1 MKILDIVA
9 EGLFSP
15 LTQRIQKF
23 LISKGYDLGPTGADG
38 INGPFTR
45 AAIKKYTADTSGV
58 SFGDNEPN
66 KDSPGKDATTISKDT
81 TSKDTTSKDTASS
94 SSEIMPT
101 KGRISGPY
109 GRMVTGPK
117 GNKIP
122 HPGVDIAAP
131 TGTPVVAT
139 NDGKI
144 AFAGMLGSAGNTVE
158 LVTTTGVKHKF
169 MHLSKILVKKGDEV
183 KKGDRVG
190 DIGSTGFSTGP
201 HLHWEKYAS
210 GRQLDPLAEG
220 EKKGLYY
227 YVNKRKKA
235 GTSRPASHPK
245 APTAQ
250 AWKDAAKT
258 AKKEDVA
265 EGGAID
271 MMALAKRAKALLDK
285 GMSEQQAQA
294 ELVKQG
300 IPARLA
306 AQAVQMAQMQ
316 ETVADQLTL
325 ESPISATDDPMD
337 PMIHSHNKAN
347 PMTLKGRILQTRK
360 QLQELA
366 QMAESDDLG
375 MWLQITKLAKGGMF
389 MGLEQNLEQVRHG
402 LEELAA
408 KRKRGGIQSRGIE
421 KFDEEASASTT
432 NSGNFQI
439 GAVYKNTK
447 GKTPK
452 NKDGTAKNAL
462 DMKANLLTGGSIAK
476 R

>member
-1 MKILDIVA
+1 MKVLDIIN
-9 EGLFSP
+9 EGLFN
-15 LTQRIQKF
+15 LATQKMQKF

-38 INGPFTR
+38 IMGPFTR
-45 AAIKKYTADTSGV
+45 AAIKKYTADTSGI
-58 SFGDNEPN
+58 SFGDKEPS
-66 KDSPGKDATTISKDT
+66 KDSPGKDT
-81 TSKDTTSKDTASS
+81 TSKDATSKDATSKDTASS
-94 SSEIMPT
+94 SGEIMPT

-109 GRMVTGPK
+109 GRIVTGPK

-144 AFAGMLGSAGNTVE
+144 TFAGMLGSAGNTVK
-158 LVTTTGVKHKF
+158 LVTTAGIEHKF
-169 MHLSKILVKKGDEV
+169 MHLSKILVKRGDEV
-183 KKGDRVG
+183 KKGERVG
-190 DIGSTGFSTGP
+190 DVGSTGFSTGP

-220 EKKGLYY
+220 
-227 YVNKRKKA
+227 
-235 GTSRPASHPK
+235 
-245 APTAQ
+245 
-250 AWKDAAKT
+250 
-258 AKKEDVA
+258 
-265 EGGAID
+265 GAID

-285 GMSEQQAQA
+285 GMSEQQVQA

-300 IPARLA
+300 IPPRLA
-306 AQAVQMAQMQ
+306 AQAVQMGQMQ
-316 ETVADQLTL
+316 ETVADQLTHEQQDNSSGTL
-325 ESPISATDDPMD
+325 EKIKAAFKGQSPVNDKVKYGDTAYPKDKKSQQSVKETPIAATDDPMD
-337 PMIHSHNKAN
+337 PMIHGHEKAN

-408 KRKRGGIQSRGIE
+408 KRKKGGVQSRGIE
-421 KFDEEASASTT
+421 KFDETATAGATSAASVGVGS
-432 NSGNFQI
+432 
-439 GAVYKNTK
+439 VYKNK
-447 GKTPK
+447 PGKTFK

-462 DMKANLLTGGSIAK
+462 DVKGANLLTGGSIK